1 MSGLRKLHIVLLTAL
16 LLFISGCADASKP
29 RKIELTISAAASLR
43 EVMEEA
49 GQLYMEQNPGIKVV
63 YNFGGSGSLQ
73 QQISQG
79 APVDL
84 FISAAEDKFDYL
96 LSKKLI
102 DQQHSVRLLRNEL
115 VMITQ
120 KENKDIN
127 SAESLTSVNIE
138 RIAMGTTESVPAG
151 MYAKQALLSL
161 HLWEKLEQ
169 KVIPAK
175 DVRQV
180 LSYVETGNVDA
191 GFVYK
196 TDALISDKIRIIPLN
211 EKALHDPIVYPVG
224 VVARTQ
230 HPNESI
236 DFFNFL
242 NGQEAMNIFKK
253 YGFKAALD

>member
-16 LLFISGCADASKP
+16 SLFISGCADDSES
-29 RKIELTISAAASLR
+29 RKTELTISAAASLR

-49 GQLYMEQNPGIKVV
+49 GQLYMEQNPGIKIVF
-63 YNFGGSGSLQ
+63 NFGGSGSLQ

-84 FISAAEDKFDYL
+84 FISAAEDKFDSL

-102 DQQHSVRLLRNEL
+102 DQQHNVKLLRNEL

-127 SAESLTSVNIE
+127 SVESLTSANIE
-138 RIAMGTTESVPAG
+138 RIAMGTAESVPAG
-151 MYAKQALLSL
+151 MYTKQALLSL
-161 HLWEKLEQ
+161 QLWEKLEQ

-196 TDALISDKIRIIPLN
+196 TDALISDKIRIIPLTG
-211 EKALHDPIVYPVG
+211 KALHDPIVYPVG
-224 VVARTQ
+224 VVAGTE
-230 HPNESI
+230 HPNASI

-253 YGFKAALD
+253 YGFKAALE

>member
-1 MSGLRKLHIVLLTAL
+1 MRKLHIVLLTAL
-16 LLFISGCADASKP
+16 SLFISGCTNDSEHNKT
-29 RKIELTISAAASLR
+29 ELTISAAASLR

-49 GQLYMEQNPGIKVV
+49 GQLYMKQNPGIKIV

-84 FISAAEDKFDYL
+84 FISAAEDKFDSL
-96 LSKKLI
+96 HSKKLI

-115 VMITQ
+115 VLITQ
-120 KENKDIN
+120 KDYTSID
-127 SAESLTSVNIE
+127 SAESLTKDSVE
-138 RIAMGTTESVPAG
+138 RIALGTPESVPAG

-161 HLWEKLEQ
+161 QLWKGLEQ
-169 KVIPAK
+169 KIIFTK

-180 LSYVETGNVDA
+180 LSYVETRNVDA

-196 TDALISDKIRIIPLN
+196 TDALISDNIRIIPLKGN
-211 EKALHDPIVYPVG
+211 HLHDPIIYPVG
-224 VVARTQ
+224 IVAGTE

-236 DFFNFL
+236 DFFNFIK
-242 NGQEAMNIFKK
+242 GQEAMKIFEK
-253 YGFKAALD
+253 YGFKAALE